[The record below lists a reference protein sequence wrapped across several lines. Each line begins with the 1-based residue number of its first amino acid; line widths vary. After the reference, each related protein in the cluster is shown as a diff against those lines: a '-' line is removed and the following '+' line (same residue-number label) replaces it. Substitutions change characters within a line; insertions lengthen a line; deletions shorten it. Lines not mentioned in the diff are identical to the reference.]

1 MAKTFKEYITES
13 FSKAFSYRIKLA
25 GDYGPS
31 DATFIE
37 NILGKYGVQVQYIQ
51 KRTHSRRTFRFANTK
66 ISQISNRSAVAML
79 CYNIQLMKDF

>member
-37 NILGKYGVQVQYIQ
+37 NILGKYGVQSV
-51 KRTHSRRTFRFANTK
+51 
-66 ISQISNRSAVAML
+66 SAFKKEL
-79 CYNIQLMKDF
+79 LFKKNL

>member
-37 NILGKYGVQVQYIQ
+37 NILGKYGVQVYIQ
-51 KRTHSRRTFRFANTK
+51 KELIQEELR
-66 ISQISNRSAVAML
+66 SQTQRYSTSQQKRAVAML